1 MKVSLWLKFNPI
13 WWFFNDVEQN
23 LAHTEWY
30 NSDLPQWQRAVLWN
44 LRKPLQNFRAF
55 VAGVADKNYS
65 VRGRAPVMT
74 VQRNDLFAP
83 KTGWQWC
90 VLAGG
95 DLWFPRFFV
104 SYSGK
109 RIVWYFGHQPTGF

>member
-1 MKVSLWLKFNPI
+1 
-13 WWFFNDVEQN
+13 
-23 LAHTEWY
+23 
-30 NSDLPQWQRAVLWN
+30 
-44 LRKPLQNFRAF
+44 
-55 VAGVADKNYS
+55 
-65 VRGRAPVMT
+65 MT

-83 KTGWQWC
+83 ETGWQWC

-109 RIVWYFGHQPTGF
+109 RVV